1 MKVDDA
7 IETITRFFN
16 DLIGSIVPG
25 VVLAVGLFIMH
36 LGPAKIAEASKPLEN
51 VTLTLT
57 VVGLMFAAG
66 HVLMAIFD
74 LALQPFLR
82 ACRIVRGFDEVA
94 AKKRE
99 SYKLFAEVVNKLR
112 NVDVAQTSPDWA
124 YNDLRSVALSV
135 SAEGASLGRRFMFI
149 SLLCNGVGAA
159 LVIMLIDFLSCLALN
174 QKLLFPHVMAMNWL
188 VQSVLILF
196 AAVALFKRGE
206 VFYGRAMAT
215 PFSIAVAEL
224 KLKRENDVAES

>member
-7 IETITRFFN
+7 VETITRFFN

-25 VVLAVGLFIMH
+25 AVLAVGLSIMH
-36 LGPAKIAEASKPLEN
+36 LGPAKIVEASKSFESVALA
-51 VTLTLT
+51 LTA
-57 VVGLMFAAG
+57 VGLMFAAG
-66 HVLMAIFD
+66 HVLMAIFE
-74 LALQPFLR
+74 LVLQPLLR
-82 ACRIVRGFDEVA
+82 ACHVVKVFDEVA
-94 AKKRE
+94 AKKRQ
-99 SYKLFAEVVNKLR
+99 SYGLFAEVINKLR
-112 NVDVAQTSPDWA
+112 SDHVTQASSEWA

-149 SLLCNGVGAA
+149 SLLCNGVGTA
-159 LVIMLIDFLSCLALN
+159 LVIMVVDFLSCQALN
-174 QKLLFPHVMAMNWL
+174 QKMLFPHVMAANWI
-188 VQSVLILF
+188 VQSALMLF

-224 KLKRENDVAES
+224 KLKRESNVAK

>member
-16 DLIGSIVPG
+16 DLIGSIVPAL
-25 VVLAVGLFIMH
+25 VLAVGLAIMH
-36 LGPAKIAEASKPLEN
+36 LGPAKIVAASKPLEN

-57 VVGLMFAAG
+57 VLGLMFAAG

-74 LALQPFLR
+74 LALHPLLC
-82 ACRIVRGFDEVA
+82 ACRIVKAFDEVV
-94 AKKRE
+94 AKRRE
-99 SYKLFAEVVNKLR
+99 SYKLFAEMVNKMR
-112 NVDVAQTSPDWA
+112 NVGVSQASPDWG
-124 YNDLRSVALSV
+124 YHDLRSVALSV

-174 QKLLFPHVMAMNWL
+174 QKLLFPHVVAMHWFA
-188 VQSVLILF
+188 QCVLILF
-196 AAVALFKRGE
+196 ASAALFKRGE

-224 KLKRENDVAES
+224 KLKREDNVAE

>member
-1 MKVDDA
+1 MKMDDA

-25 VVLAVGLFIMH
+25 VVLAVGLSIMH
-36 LGPAKIAEASKPLEN
+36 LGPAKIAEAGKSLEN
-51 VTLTLT
+51 TTLTLT

-66 HVLMAIFD
+66 HVLMAIFE
-74 LALQPFLR
+74 LALQPLLR
-82 ACRIVRGFDEVA
+82 ACKIVKGFDEGA
-94 AKKRE
+94 AKKRQ
-99 SYKLFAEVVNKLR
+99 SYKLFVEVVSKLR
-112 NVDVAQTSPDWA
+112 NVDVTQASPEWD
-124 YNDLRSVALSV
+124 YKDLRSVALSV

-159 LVIMLIDFLSCLALN
+159 LVIMLVDFLSCLALN
-174 QKLLFPHVMAMNWL
+174 PKLLFSHVMAMNW
-188 VQSVLILF
+188 VAQSVLILF
-196 AAVALFKRGE
+196 ASTALFKRGE

-224 KLKRENDVAES
+224 KLKRENNVTE